1 MHEVAA
7 LNQLI
12 FSHSS
17 QRLQGR
23 FESNATIGQTKNFF
37 GSMQPKN
44 LSLMMGNRP
53 SPDFGR
59 DVSGFSQAT
68 TVVNEVSASGGD
80 DSLRRQ
86 QLARGSQGSGGNYS
100 QDKFSFSGSDTIDI
114 MGWFFLL

>member
-23 FESNATIGQTKNFF
+23 FESNAAIGQNRNFF

-53 SPDFGR
+53 SPDFDSDEG
-59 DVSGFSQAT
+59 GFSQAT